1 MVKRLGIVLLLLFI
15 VTGLTMSTV
24 SADKLIKIEIN
35 YNNELGNHIIGYHTF
50 DNYAYKDVLISKL
63 KSDGVIS
70 EITFDGAQAYQ
81 LLQGPGEYYEAAP
94 GIVYE
99 VKILNNQ

>member
-1 MVKRLGIVLLLLFI
+1 MVKRFGILIFLVMAVAGLSLGA
-15 VTGLTMSTV
+15 V
-24 SADKLIKIEIN
+24 SADKLISIEVN

-63 KSDGVIS
+63 KADGVIS

-81 LLQGPGEYYEAAP
+81 LLEGPGKYYEGVP
-94 GIVYE
+94 GIVYQVE
-99 VKILNNQ
+99 ILNNQ